1 MTGPVCRCRIRW
13 VESEKIKRKQINT
26 SKPVLIAANE
36 QYTGM
41 VCLHL
46 SIVVTMMMTI
56 EVNIQMN
63 DSQSS
68 QNNDL

>member
-1 MTGPVCRCRIRW
+1 M
-13 VESEKIKRKQINT
+13 KRKQIHT
-26 SKPVLIAANE
+26 PKPVLIAANE

-41 VCLHL
+41 MCLHL
-46 SIVVTMMMTI
+46 LIVVMMTMTI
-56 EVNIQMN
+56 EVNIQLN